1 MDAMKTIES
10 LAAIARHE
18 TAPSPDVTKDVMNQI
33 QNYRIRRKIIPRD
46 LGWFAAV
53 SAVAAAVA
61 VFFAAQAWWAMSDP
75 LSIFFKPFFLAT
87 L

>member
-1 MDAMKTIES
+1 MDAMKAIET
-10 LAAIARHE
+10 LAAIARHD
-18 TAPSPDVTKDVMNQI
+18 TAPSPDVTEDVMNRI
-33 QNYRIRRKIIPRD
+33 QNCRIRRKIIPRD

-61 VFFAAQAWWAMSDP
+61 VFFAAQAWWALSDP
-75 LSIFFKPFFLAT
+75 LSIFFKPLFLVT